1 MKIQEKKRTKASI
14 LLVYT
19 GGTIGMMQDPNDLTL
34 KPFNFKQILAEA
46 PELGKFAYKID
57 SYSFNPIIDSSDVEP
72 SLWQKL
78 AWLISTQYSRYDGF
92 VILHGTDTMASSA
105 SALSFMLGNLTK
117 PVRGPTGERTLYHRW
132 RSRLQKTAMGTP
144 SYRKCASASTICL

>member
-78 AWLISTQYSRYDGF
+78 AWLRNTADM
-92 VILHGTDTMASSA
+92 TASSYCTA
-105 SALSFMLGNLTK
+105 RIQWPIQHRLSALCS
-117 PVRGPTGERTLYHRW
+117 
-132 RSRLQKTAMGTP
+132 GT
-144 SYRKCASASTICL
+144 